1 MRTRFLSMLAAY
13 ALAGAAAA
21 QSTVFTYQG
30 RLKNGAALAS
40 GPHDF
45 RFRLFDAA
53 SAGTQVGT
61 TQCAD
66 NVTVTE
72 GLFTTPID
80 FGQQYATT
88 GQRFLEVEV
97 RADTGLNCSNAT
109 GFTLLSPRQL
119 LTAAPIA
126 SHAKTAFSLAA
137 ADGSPAN
144 AVFVDNAGN
153 VGVGTLAP
161 THTLHIATA
170 EPTIALQDSNSTSQ
184 QVGYVD
190 FRDIGNVSRG
200 WVGFGLAGD
209 PDFSIINARSLGDI
223 VLNTLGGGNV
233 GIGTAAPAAKL
244 EVNGDI
250 KMAPQMRY
258 LALHGSAFMP
268 TSIGPLWSFEPPSA
282 YYTSGNGVWADAS
295 SGQPYVAPVQ
305 LPQGAVVTE
314 LRAYYLNDHPTGEVT
329 VDLVR
334 SPLNGAPA
342 PVVMASVSSGG
353 GTGTWASMQTNII
366 ANATVDNRFNSYCV
380 AAFMVGSLTAN
391 QALRGVRIEYTVTN
405 PAP

>member
-30 RLKNGAALAS
+30 RLKSGAAPAAGL
-40 GPHDF
+40 HDF
-45 RFRLFDAA
+45 RFTLFNVP
-53 SAGTQVGT
+53 SGGVPVGA

-66 NVTVTE
+66 NVTVSG

-80 FGQQYATT
+80 FGPQFATPDP
-88 GQRFLEVEV
+88 RFLEIEV
-97 RADTGLNCSNAT
+97 RADSGLGCATAT
-109 GFTLLSPRQL
+109 GFVVLTPRQP

-126 SHAKTAFSLAA
+126 NHARTAFSLAA

-144 AVFVDNAGN
+144 AVFVDNTGN
-153 VGVGTLAP
+153 VGIGTGAP
-161 THTLHIATA
+161 IYPVHIASP
-170 EPTIALQDSNSTSQ
+170 EPALALQDSNSSTQ

-190 FRDIGNVSRG
+190 YRDSANVSRG

-209 PDFSIINARSLGDI
+209 PDFSVINARAAGDI

-250 KMAPQMRY
+250 KMAPQTRY

-268 TSIGPLWSFEPPSA
+268 TSVGPFWSPDEPSA
-282 YYTSGNGVWADAS
+282 YYTSGGGMLADAAAS
-295 SGQPYVAPVQ
+295 QPYVAPVQ

-314 LRAYYLNDHPTGEVT
+314 LRAYYLNDHPTGQVT
-329 VDLVR
+329 VELVR

-342 PVVMASVSSGG
+342 AVVMASVSSGG
-353 GTGTWASMQTNII
+353 GTSTWASMQTNII
-366 ANATVDNRFNSYCV
+366 ANATLNNASNSYCV
-380 AAFMVGSLTAN
+380 AAYMVGSLTAV
-391 QALRGVRIEYTVTN
+391 QSLKGVRIEYTVTN